1 MAKPKK
7 GALKKQ
13 SKKIASAIAKL
24 FKDEVIK
31 QDLVDTGLLRDSF
44 RVHITFSRKGDL
56 EIFVSAVD
64 YFQFIDGNPHNFDV
78 SEEVFKSNKY
88 KKLEEKL
95 IDLMTEE
102 FLLKLPD
109 EFDTSDAVSYNFTF
123 KGF

>member
-1 MAKPKK
+1 MDKPKK
-7 GALKKQ
+7 GTLKKQ

-64 YFQFIDGNPHNFDV
+64 YFEFIDSI
-78 SEEVFKSNKY
+78 SEEVFKSKRY
-88 KKLEEKL
+88 RKLEDIL
-95 IDLMTEE
+95 IDLMVTE
-102 FLLKLPD
+102 FLFKLPD
-109 EFDTSDAVSYNFTF
+109 SFDTSDAVSYNFTF